1 MTRLPG
7 SGSGLCP
14 RNWDG
19 VDVTPREGTTVLPRL
34 FAGAVGR
41 LLNADESFSPTVG
54 WGLSALPL
62 SLGSDLRLLAF
73 ILTVEALAVRS
84 ELSDVAS
91 LRALRDRREKTVR
104 MEEVELIAVEED
116 MVDASRKDVG
126 GRDDAEELPW
136 P

>member
-1 MTRLPG
+1 M
-7 SGSGLCP
+7 
-14 RNWDG
+14 
-19 VDVTPREGTTVLPRL
+19 
-34 FAGAVGR
+34 
-41 LLNADESFSPTVG
+41 
-54 WGLSALPL
+54 
-62 SLGSDLRLLAF
+62 
-73 ILTVEALAVRS
+73 AVRS